1 MSWQATAWAVN
12 QKVGSPVRKL
22 LLLVLSNYADAGGK
36 CWPSQ
41 GLLAEQTGMSLD
53 TIQRQT
59 KKLTAEGLLSVT
71 RPPKRRGQWQT
82 FIYHLNMPAQNAKP
96 RNAARSSSDGSP
108 DQRDPPK
115 ADAPATRQL
124 DIGSS
129 YMEDDA
135 VRPGRTQS
143 ATMPQHQAAPDP
155 KPGRIAMRPNP
166 SREYSIEHSGE
177 PPQQQPGAQTTSN
190 AAARRAAWQQ
200 KQNVEVVQ
208 DRIARRLGEQG
219 WSILVELDEADLD
232 RLTKLEL
239 SGRLDDETLQ
249 QVICQHLAA
258 STLVSEHCQ
267 NRYYAQNR
275 GINKKPFS

>member
-12 QKVGSPVRKL
+12 QKVGSPARKL
-22 LLLVLSNYADAGGK
+22 LLLVLSNYADADGK

-53 TIQRQT
+53 TVQRQT
-59 KKLTAEGLLSVT
+59 KKLITEGRLSVT

-96 RNAARSSSDGSP
+96 QNAARPSSDGSP
-108 DQRDPPK
+108 DQRHPPTADPS
-115 ADAPATRQL
+115 ATGQPDTGNPYL
-124 DIGSS
+124 
-129 YMEDDA
+129 EDNA
-135 VRPGRTQS
+135 VQPGRTQP
-143 ATMPQHQAAPDP
+143 ATMPQRRPAPDP
-155 KPGRIAMRPNP
+155 KPGRTAMRPNP

-177 PPQQQPGAQTTSN
+177 PLQQQPRAQTTSD

-200 KQNVEVVQ
+200 KQNIEVVQ
-208 DRIARRLGEQG
+208 DRIARRLGSQG
-219 WSILVELDEADLD
+219 WSILVELGEADLE

-249 QVICQHLAA
+249 QVACQHLAS
-258 STLVSEHCQ
+258 STPAALQ
-267 NRYYAQNR
+267 R
-275 GINKKPFS
+275 

>member
-12 QKVGSPVRKL
+12 QKVGSPARKL
-22 LLLVLSNYADAGGK
+22 LLLVLSNYADADGK

-53 TIQRQT
+53 TVQRQT
-59 KKLTAEGLLSVT
+59 KKLVAECLLSVT

-96 RNAARSSSDGSP
+96 QNAARPSSDGSP

-115 ADAPATRQL
+115 TDHPATGQPDTGNPYL
-124 DIGSS
+124 
-129 YMEDDA
+129 EDNA
-135 VRPGRTQS
+135 VQPDRNQS
-143 ATMPQHQAAPDP
+143 ATMPQRQAVPDP
-155 KPGRIAMRPNP
+155 KPGRTAMRPNP

-177 PPQQQPGAQTTSN
+177 PSQQQPGAQTTSD

-208 DRIARRLGEQG
+208 DRIARRLGSQG
-219 WSILVELDEADLD
+219 WSMLVELGEADLD
-232 RLTKLEL
+232 RLTRLEQN
-239 SGRLDDETLQ
+239 GRLDDDTLQ
-249 QVICQHLAA
+249 QVVCQHLAL
-258 STLVSEHCQ
+258 STRAAGQ
-267 NRYYAQNR
+267 R
-275 GINKKPFS
+275 